1 MKSILTTKF
10 NFFFSLLF
18 FNSYIILKKV
28 SSFLL
33 FFVIIFILF
42 FAYIIIHTQTMNT
55 SFYQQ
60 EQATVFSS
68 PPHHQE
74 PEHYNYFTSMQ
85 QLESTLLNFS
95 SADSSLK
102 MESNYYPSPSDSP
115 LTSEMMLVTPDTD
128 LNYHTAFFNNNTSQF
143 LDSMVMVP
151 PLGQFES
158 YDLPL
163 DAFASILTPDFFSGH
178 KAPAIEL
185 VDQFIAEHQAA
196 LNVPEEKEEPCKETS
211 WSYWT
216 YNSRSSTPEIVSDHT
231 SSNED
236 SSASA
241 SSPVP
246 EVVIR
251 KNKKTNKVT
260 KATGTTR
267 RGRGKGVKNSKK
279 AAAAAAAAAT
289 AAAVAV
295 AAVASSTTVMSSSS
309 KEPVEG
315 ALYVCQH
322 DECGRSFTRPYNL
335 TSHMRTH
342 TSERPYACS
351 HCGRRF
357 ARQHDRNR
365 HEKLHWGIRPYAC
378 HHCHKSFARMDALNR
393 HLRMENGCTGVHL

>member
-1 MKSILTTKF
+1 
-10 NFFFSLLF
+10 
-18 FNSYIILKKV
+18 
-28 SSFLL
+28 
-33 FFVIIFILF
+33 
-42 FAYIIIHTQTMNT
+42 MNT

-74 PEHYNYFTSMQ
+74 PENYNYFTSMQ

-95 SADSSLK
+95 SSDTTMK
-102 MESNYYPSPSDSP
+102 MESNYYPSPSESP
-115 LTSEMMLVTPDTD
+115 LTSEMMLVTPDSSTD
-128 LNYHTAFFNNNTSQF
+128 LNYHTAFFNNTSQF

-163 DAFASILTPDFFSGH
+163 DAFASILTPDFFGGH

-196 LNVPEEKEEPCKETS
+196 LNLPEEKEEPCKETS

-231 SSNED
+231 TSNED
-236 SSASA
+236 SSTS

-279 AAAAAAAAAT
+279 AAAAAAAAAAAT
-289 AAAVAV
+289 AAAPTTATTT
-295 AAVASSTTVMSSSS
+295 AATSGSTAGSSTTVMSTSS

>member
-1 MKSILTTKF
+1 
-10 NFFFSLLF
+10 
-18 FNSYIILKKV
+18 
-28 SSFLL
+28 
-33 FFVIIFILF
+33 
-42 FAYIIIHTQTMNT
+42 MNT
-55 SFYQQ
+55 SFYHQDQ
-60 EQATVFSS
+60 VNIFSS
-68 PPHHQE
+68 PPHQQTE
-74 PEHYNYFTSMQ
+74 QYNNYFTSMHH
-85 QLESTLLNFS
+85 LESSLLNFPPS
-95 SADSSLK
+95 NDNTMK
-102 MESNYYPSPSDSP
+102 MEATFYPSPSDSP
-115 LTSEMMLVTPDTD
+115 LSSEMMVVTPDSSTD
-128 LNYHTAFFNNNTSQF
+128 LQFHEVFFNTHNQF

-158 YDLPL
+158 SFDLPV
-163 DAFASILTPDFFSGH
+163 DAFASILTPDLYEY

-196 LNVPEEKEEPCKETS
+196 LNLPEQEDEEEQCKETS

-216 YNSRSSTPEIVSDHT
+216 YSSRSSTPEVTSDST
-231 SSNED
+231 NSKNDEY
-236 SSASA
+236 SAP

-246 EVVIR
+246 EIAVR

-260 KATGTTR
+260 KTPGTTR
-267 RGRGKGVKNSKK
+267 RGRGKGVKNSVSKK
-279 AAAAAAAAAT
+279 AIAAAAAAAAS
-289 AAAVAV
+289 
-295 AAVASSTTVMSSSS
+295 SSTPVMCTSSS
-309 KEPVEG
+309 KEPIEG

-322 DECGRSFTRPYNL
+322 DDCGRSFTRPYNL

>member
-1 MKSILTTKF
+1 
-10 NFFFSLLF
+10 
-18 FNSYIILKKV
+18 
-28 SSFLL
+28 
-33 FFVIIFILF
+33 
-42 FAYIIIHTQTMNT
+42 MNT

-74 PEHYNYFTSMQ
+74 PENYNYFTSMQ

-95 SADSSLK
+95 SSDTTMK
-102 MESNYYPSPSDSP
+102 MESNYYPSPSESP
-115 LTSEMMLVTPDTD
+115 LTSEMMLVTPDSSTD
-128 LNYHTAFFNNNTSQF
+128 LNYHTAFFNNTSQF

-163 DAFASILTPDFFSGH
+163 DAFASILTPDFFGGH

-196 LNVPEEKEEPCKETS
+196 LNLPEEKEEPCKETS

-231 SSNED
+231 TSNED
-236 SSASA
+236 SSTS

-267 RGRGKGVKNSKK
+267 RGRGKGVKNK
-279 AAAAAAAAAT
+279 
-289 AAAVAV
+289 
-295 AAVASSTTVMSSSS
+295 
-309 KEPVEG
+309 PVEG

-393 HLRMENGCTGVHL
+393 HLRMENGCTGAILTVLFIQVIRIDSIGYQEPIHLTS